1 MNKQCRLVRSL
12 LIFHIAALLCEYIAG
27 CNMVQP
33 TLNFIKYHVILF
45 QHCNGVSQSKMGG
58 WAGFLVERGGEGVL
72 LMA

>member
-1 MNKQCRLVRSL
+1 
-12 LIFHIAALLCEYIAG
+12 
-27 CNMVQP
+27 MVQP